1 MNRLQKTKAIEC
13 LKKALEAI
21 PNLMWL
27 NSGSPEFQKW
37 FQNTKLA
44 VVNAFGEKS
53 LRVRNFSSILFKPS
67 NIEPTL
73 TRVSDFLAAYQVGL
87 KSAESELQSMIE
99 EIKLYWEDEKENPV
113 SSKKQGNLS
122 KLTNE
127 VFIIHGQDEGA
138 KDTLA
143 RFITKLGLKPI
154 ILHEQPNQG
163 LTIIEKFEQY
173 SKVNFAIALLT
184 PDDIGGSKETPKS
197 LNPRTRQNVIFEF
210 GYFLGKLGRNRACAL
225 KNRLVETPSDYDGV
239 LYIPFDD
246 SGAWKMK
253 LVTELKTAG
262 YNVDANLML

>member
-1 MNRLQKTKAIEC
+1 MNRQSKTKAIEC
-13 LKKALEAI
+13 LKKALDAI
-21 PNLMWL
+21 PDLMWL
-27 NSGSPEFQKW
+27 SNGSPEFQKW
-37 FQNTKLA
+37 LQSTKLA
-44 VVNAFGEKS
+44 IVNAFGENS
-53 LRVRNFSSILFKPS
+53 LRVRNFSSISYVLS
-67 NIEPTL
+67 NIKPTL
-73 TRVSDFLAAYQVGL
+73 TRVSEFMAAYRVGL
-87 KSAESELQSMIE
+87 ESAASDLQSMIE
-99 EIKLYWEDEKENPV
+99 EIKVYWVDEKENLV
-113 SSKKQGNLS
+113 SSKKQENQS
-122 KLTNE
+122 KLMNE
-127 VFIIHGQDEGA
+127 IFIVHGQDEGT

-163 LTIIEKFEQY
+163 RTIIEKFEQY

-197 LNPRTRQNVIFEF
+197 LKPRTRQNVIFEF

-225 KNRLVETPSDYDGV
+225 KNKLVETPSDYDGV

-246 SGAWKMK
+246 AGAWKMK